1 MRIALV
7 TLLAAAC
14 APLIPGAGEEPTFRA
29 DIELDLPIPDDADF
43 VPGRIIV
50 GFHGPADVA
59 ALPLPQAPDLGTLTR
74 LRDWQELDAAL
85 YALPDDAD
93 VIDAVEQ
100 LRATGAYLYV
110 EPDYR
115 RYALVDDTYRSYQW
129 NFDAVDAESA
139 WAYSTGSGA
148 TVAVLDTG
156 VTSGSSDGIGNLAT
170 GYDYVNNDTD
180 ASDDNGHG
188 SHVAGTI
195 GAATDNTAGVAGLA
209 YDATILPVKVL
220 DQNGSGSV
228 ADIVSGMNYAVSQGA
243 DVINMSIGGVSYAA
257 SEATAVAN
265 AYSSGLFIAAASG
278 NSGASSVE
286 YPGGY
291 TGAVAVGATDYNDT
305 RTSYSNYGTALDLM
319 APGGDVTADDNGDGF
334 ADGIVQE
341 TFDPTWGFYFWE
353 GTSMASPHVAA
364 AAALL
369 MANGATNAEAETYL
383 ADNATDMGST
393 GWDSSTGYGLIQPA
407 AALAAWEADNGD
419 TGDTGG
425 TSCATTI
432 TLSDYTASTG
442 SLETTATATSSSETL
457 TVYADTNLL
466 GTLTWDSGDSQ
477 FEETWTW
484 PVAPDDITVQSD
496 CGDSDTDPVT
506 VN

>member
-1 MRIALV
+1 LRTALL
-7 TLLAAAC
+7 TLFAAAC
-14 APLIPGAGEEPTFRA
+14 APLSPGADEEPSFRA
-29 DIELDLPIPDDADF
+29 DVELDLPIPDDADF
-43 VPGRIIV
+43 VPGRVIV
-50 GFHGPADVA
+50 GFHGPADEA
-59 ALPLPQAPDLGTLTR
+59 ALPLPQAPDLGVLTR
-74 LRDWQELDAAL
+74 LRSWPELDAAL
-85 YALPDDAD
+85 YALPDDAN
-93 VIDAVEQ
+93 VIDAVE
-100 LRATGAYLYV
+100 RMRDTGAYLYV

-115 RYALVDDTYRSYQW
+115 RYALVNDPYRSYQW
-129 NFDAVDAESA
+129 NLDAVDAEGA

-170 GYDYVNNDTD
+170 GYDFVNSDSD

-188 SHVAGTI
+188 THVAGTI
-195 GAATDNTAGVAGLA
+195 GAATDNAAGVAGLA

-220 DQNGSGSV
+220 DQNGAGSIS
-228 ADIVSGMNYAVSQGA
+228 DIVSGMNYAVSQGA
-243 DVINMSIGGVSYAA
+243 EVINMSIGGASYAA

-265 AYSSGLFIAAASG
+265 AYSSGLFVAAASG

-291 TGAVAVGATDYNDT
+291 SGAVAVGATDYNDA
-305 RTSYSNYGTALDLM
+305 RASYSNYGTALDIM
-319 APGGDVTADDNGDGF
+319 APGGDVTADDNGDGY
-334 ADGIVQE
+334 ADGVVQE
-341 TFDPTWGFYFWE
+341 TYDPTWGFYFWE

-369 MANGATNAEAETYL
+369 MASGATNTEAESYL
-383 ADNATDMGST
+383 ADHATDMGST
-393 GWDSSTGYGLIQPA
+393 GWDSTTGYGLIQPA
-407 AALAAWEADNGD
+407 AALAAWEAANAD
-419 TGDTGG
+419 TADTGG
-425 TSCATTI
+425 SGCTTTI
-432 TLSDYTASTG
+432 TVSDYTASTG

-466 GTLTWDSGDSQ
+466 GTLTWDSTDAQ

-484 PVAPDDITVQSD
+484 PVAPDDITIQSD
-496 CGDSDTDPVT
+496 CGDSDTSTVT